1 MIILDTN
8 VLSEPMRQR
17 PDHLVMASLDRQA
30 ELAVWTT
37 SINIFELRGG
47 IEMLPDSRRRS
58 RLETEFERLI
68 DEDFHRRVVAFDTAA
83 AEQAARLMAA
93 RQRAGR
99 PGGPP
104 RHDDRRYRVGQPRH
118 AGYTQHAAFCRSLGA
133 GGEPVGRVSD
143 FVGSTFETPRHD
155 GGWGCGRRALVPAMS
170 RSRTIV
176 EELWP

>member
-99 PGGPP
+99 PGELHDTMIADIVLANHATLATRNT
-104 RHDDRRYRVGQPRH
+104 RHFADLSVPVVNPW
-118 AGYTQHAAFCRSLGA
+118 
-133 GGEPVGRVSD
+133 GE
-143 FVGSTFETPRHD
+143 
-155 GGWGCGRRALVPAMS
+155 
-170 RSRTIV
+170 
-176 EELWP
+176 